1 MGRPA
6 RVALA
11 VYAAVGVLLVV
22 HAGTPA
28 SAANDAGAPGAPGA
42 PGASGAV
49 RFANF
54 TDDGG
59 SVDLFVDGRL
69 RVKAMI
75 GGRTTDFMVISAGQH
90 RVGVAA
96 DADASDLGVVAGT
109 SPTVLLLGPSAHP
122 SVVALPESADS
133 APSVRVVNMT
143 ALAVRVSVGD
153 EEVASDPASS
163 SLVPVKAGAVAVVV
177 TDLAGSPLVR
187 TSLRVTATESVTAVV
202 TGGTGAFAIHGL
214 ASHAITPDALAL
226 YADAARPPP
235 ASGANPRRGD
245 WVRQLLAGLVIVLV
259 FAATLSSLA
268 VFRVDSLEDRVR
280 NRMR

>member
-11 VYAAVGVLLVV
+11 VFAAVGVLLVV

-28 SAANDAGAPGAPGA
+28 SAANDASAPS
-42 PGASGAV
+42 GASGAV

-59 SVDLFVDGRL
+59 SIDLFIDGRL

-75 GGRTTDFMVISAGQH
+75 SGRTTDFLVISAGQH
-90 RVGVAA
+90 RVGVTA
-96 DADASDLGVVAGT
+96 DADARDLAVVAGT
-109 SPTVLLLGPSAHP
+109 APTVLLLGPSANP
-122 SVVALPESADS
+122 SVVALPETADS

-143 ALAVRVSVGD
+143 ALAVRVSVGA

-187 TSLRVTATESVTAVV
+187 TSLRVRATESVTAVV
-202 TGGTGAFAIHGL
+202 TGGTGALAIHGL
-214 ASHAITPDALAL
+214 APHTITPDALAL
-226 YADAARPPP
+226 HADAARPSR

-245 WVRQLLAGLVIVLV
+245 WIRQLLAGLVIVLV

>member
-6 RVALA
+6 RVAFA
-11 VYAAVGVLLVV
+11 VLAAVGVLLALD
-22 HAGTPA
+22 AGTPA
-28 SAANDAGAPGAPGA
+28 SGANVASAA
-42 PGASGAV
+42 SSAV
-49 RFANF
+49 RFANL

-69 RVKAMI
+69 RVKAML
-75 GGRTTDFMVISAGQH
+75 GGLTTDFMVIPAGQH
-90 RVGVAA
+90 RVGVTAAA
-96 DADASDLGVVAGT
+96 DAGDLAVAAGT
-109 SPTVLLLGPSAHP
+109 APTVLLLGPSAHP
-122 SVVALPESADS
+122 SVVALPETADS
-133 APSVRVVNMT
+133 SPSVRVVNMT
-143 ALAVRVSVGD
+143 ALAVHVSVGG

-187 TSLRVTATESVTAVV
+187 TSLRVRATESVTAVV
-202 TGGTGAFAIHGL
+202 TGGTGALAIHGL
-214 ASHAITPDALAL
+214 APHTITPDALAL
-226 YADAARPPP
+226 HADAARPSR

-245 WVRQLLAGLVIVLV
+245 WIRQLLAGLVIVLV